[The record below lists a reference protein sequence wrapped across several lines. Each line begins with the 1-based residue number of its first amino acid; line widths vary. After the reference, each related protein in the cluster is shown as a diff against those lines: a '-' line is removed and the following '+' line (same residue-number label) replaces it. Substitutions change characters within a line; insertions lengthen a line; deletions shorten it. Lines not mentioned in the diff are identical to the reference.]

1 MDYANR
7 LEHRTV
13 TMKKTT
19 IWIAV
24 LFALMV
30 VNPAAADPIP
40 SSTLSNNC
48 AGCHGTK
55 GYSTEPMPIIAGFPA
70 AYFSRIMR
78 QFKNGKRPST
88 IMGRLARGYSESELD
103 GMAAFF
109 ASQRW
114 KSPAQEVDNTMV
126 LRGGKIHE
134 EKCEVC
140 HKNKGRYQ
148 DDVTPRI
155 AGQWLKYLEI
165 SLQEYSRTDRKMPH
179 YFMTTISNTLSSKD
193 ITALAHFYANER

>member
-1 MDYANR
+1 
-7 LEHRTV
+7 
-13 TMKKTT
+13 MKKPM
-19 IWIAV
+19 IWIAI
-24 LFALMV
+24 LFAMMV
-30 VNPAAADPIP
+30 VVPADAKPPIP

-48 AGCHGTK
+48 AGCHGTY

-70 AYFSRIMR
+70 AYFSQVMR
-78 QFKNGKRPST
+78 QFRTGKRPST

-103 GMAAFF
+103 DMAAFF
-109 ASQRW
+109 ASQIW
-114 KSPAQEVDNTMV
+114 KSPAQEVDSAMV
-126 LRGGKIHE
+126 TKGGRIHE

-140 HKNKGRYQ
+140 HKDKGRYQ

-165 SLQEYSRTDRKMPH
+165 SLQEYARSDRKMPH